1 MNKKPQKED
10 LLEYAGNYRSLSVI
24 GCVLAGISAVLAVI
38 PFICIWFAIKD
49 VFSNLSDLSQIEVG
63 KWGWLAVAFAASSMA
78 VYFIGLMCTHIAA
91 FRTAKN
97 LRSVALHHLISL
109 PLGYFTSHNSG
120 KIRREIDDCA
130 SQTEGYLAHQLPD
143 LTAAKVT
150 PVVAVVLLFVFD
162 WRLGLISL
170 IPLCI
175 SLFFMFAM
183 MGPSL
188 MENMQKYQSALG
200 DMNAHAVEYV
210 RGIPV
215 VKTFQQSVFSFKRF
229 HDSIQS
235 YKKWAVAYTVLTTK
249 PMCGYTV
256 CINASFAFLIPA
268 GILLIAGVAN
278 PSAFMLDFIF
288 YILFTPLCASAF
300 NKILWSIYQTM
311 RAQDAMRRIKAII
324 NEEALKETESPQSPP
339 NNTISFEDVSFTYQG
354 AENPAVNHISFV
366 VPEGKTVALVGPSGG
381 GKSTVA
387 SLIPRFWDT
396 EQGAVKIGGVDVR
409 NIQSSELL
417 KLVGFVFQDNHLFKT
432 TLLDNIRAARPEA
445 TDDQIQ
451 AAVKAAM
458 CQDIIDK
465 MPNGLQTVIG
475 TKGVYLSGGE
485 QQRIALARAIL
496 KDAPIIVLDEATAFA
511 DPQNEHQIQKGFE
524 TLMKGKTVVMIAH
537 RLSTVKNADKIIVLE
552 EGEIREQGTHN
563 ELLAKNGLY
572 AKMWTDYQSSV
583 EWKVGKEVAV

>member
-1 MNKKPQKED
+1 M
-10 LLEYAGNYRSLSVI
+10 
-24 GCVLAGISAVLAVI
+24 
-38 PFICIWFAIKD
+38 W
-49 VFSNLSDLSQIEVG
+49 
-63 KWGWLAVAFAASSMA
+63 
-78 VYFIGLMCTHIAA
+78 
-91 FRTAKN
+91 
-97 LRSVALHHLISL
+97 
-109 PLGYFTSHNSG
+109 
-120 KIRREIDDCA
+120 
-130 SQTEGYLAHQLPD
+130 
-143 LTAAKVT
+143 
-150 PVVAVVLLFVFD
+150 
-162 WRLGLISL
+162 
-170 IPLCI
+170 
-175 SLFFMFAM
+175 
-183 MGPSL
+183 
-188 MENMQKYQSALG
+188 
-200 DMNAHAVEYV
+200 
-210 RGIPV
+210 
-215 VKTFQQSVFSFKRF
+215 
-229 HDSIQS
+229 
-235 YKKWAVAYTVLTTK
+235 
-249 PMCGYTV
+249 
-256 CINASFAFLIPA
+256 
-268 GILLIAGVAN
+268 
-278 PSAFMLDFIF
+278 
-288 YILFTPLCASAF
+288 
-300 NKILWSIYQTM
+300 
-311 RAQDAMRRIKAII
+311 RIKSNI

-432 TLLDNIRAARPEA
+432 SLLDNIRAARPEA

-475 TKGVYLSGGE
+475 IKGVYLSGGE

-572 AKMWTDYQSSV
+572 AKMWADYQSSV

>member
-10 LLEYAGNYRSLSVI
+10 LLEYAGDYRSLSVI

-150 PVVAVVLLFVFD
+150 PIVAVVLLFVFD

-300 NKILWSIYQTM
+300 NKILWSSDQTM

-339 NNTISFEDVSFTYQG
+339 NNTISFEDVSFTYQE

-552 EGEIREQGTHN
+552 EGEIKEQGTHN

-572 AKMWTDYQSSV
+572 AKMWADYQSSV
-583 EWKVGKEVAV
+583 EWKVGKEAAV

>member
-10 LLEYAGNYRSLSVI
+10 LLEYAGDYRSLSVI

-150 PVVAVVLLFVFD
+150 PVAAVVLLFVFD

-300 NKILWSIYQTM
+300 NKILWSSDQTM

-339 NNTISFEDVSFTYQG
+339 NNTISFEDVSFTYQE

-552 EGEIREQGTHN
+552 EGEIKEQGTHN

-572 AKMWTDYQSSV
+572 AKMWADYQSSV